1 VRQTTTR
8 SFIRT
13 ELTLP
18 IVRVTSPARLF
29 DDPPGEAALAR
40 LRRSGFAEPE
50 RAARELRL
58 VAVQAQIGPAQQP
71 SLGALVASLAQL
83 PDAAGAL
90 VRLER
95 FAREDGGLTLR
106 RLLERGPR
114 SSEAL
119 AWALGGSPFLAE
131 QVIRHPEWADW
142 LTRPHVLAGTPSARA
157 IVAEARRLV
166 AGRGPGAARDALRLL
181 RRREVL
187 RIAVRDLLRLTPVGG
202 TLAALSALADG
213 LVEAALEVAASE
225 LGEAPSRRAPLTP
238 GFAVLALGKLG
249 GGELNFS
256 SDVDLVY
263 VHRDAGPGASSDAR
277 AQALGRQL
285 TAVLADTTEEG
296 HVYRV
301 DLRLRP
307 EGRAGSIS
315 HSLTAAAEYYRWRGA
330 TWERLAL
337 LKARPVAGDRAV
349 ARELLQRAR
358 PFVWGQPFGP
368 DAVEEVLRHKRESDR
383 RLAARQLQARHVKLG
398 RGGIREI
405 ELVAQV
411 LQVRAGGSLRGPRAR
426 GTLAALEALQKKG
439 ALAAAQQ
446 RRLARAYV
454 FLRDVENK
462 LQMAHDTQT
471 HVLPDDDHGVA
482 LLAARLR
489 YRSGRVAA
497 ASRLA
502 RDLRRHTEAVRGIFE
517 LVLGR
522 LVRTRSA
529 P

>member
-1 VRQTTTR
+1 M
-8 SFIRT
+8 
-13 ELTLP
+13 
-18 IVRVTSPARLF
+18 RVTSPARLLE
-29 DDPPGEAALAR
+29 DPPGEAALAR
-40 LRRSGFAEPE
+40 LRRCGFDEPE

-58 VAVQAQIGPAQQP
+58 VASHPRLGPALQKGMG
-71 SLGALVASLAQL
+71 SLLGSLSRL
-83 PDAAGAL
+83 PDALGAL

-95 FAREDGGLTLR
+95 FAREDEALTLR
-106 RLLERGPR
+106 KLLERGSR
-114 SSEAL
+114 SREAL
-119 AWALGGSPFLAE
+119 LWALGGSPFLAE
-131 QVIRHPEWADW
+131 QVIRHPEWAEW
-142 LTRPHVLAGTPSARA
+142 LTRPRVLASAPAARA
-157 IVAEARRLV
+157 IAAEARRLV
-166 AGRGPGAARDALRLL
+166 AGRAPAAARDALRLL

-187 RIAVRDLLRLTPVGG
+187 RIAIRDLLRLTSVGG
-202 TLAALSALADG
+202 TLASLSALADG

-225 LGEAPSRRAPLTP
+225 LGEPPARGAAASSTP

-263 VHRDAGPGASSDAR
+263 VHRDAGPEAGSDAR

-315 HSLTAAAEYYRWRGA
+315 HSLRSAAEYYRWRGA

-337 LKARPVAGDRAV
+337 LKARPLAGDSAV
-349 ARELLQRAR
+349 ARELLRQAG
-358 PFVWGQPFGP
+358 PFVWSQPFGP
-368 DAVEEVLRHKRESDR
+368 DAVAEVLRHKHESDR
-383 RLAARQLQARHVKLG
+383 RLAARQLENRHVKLG

-411 LQVRAGGSLRGPRAR
+411 LQIRAGGRLRKPRAR
-426 GTLAALEALQKKG
+426 GTLVALEELRSAG
-439 ALAAAQQ
+439 ALSAAAHG
-446 RRLARAYV
+446 RLARAYV

-471 HVLPDDDHGVA
+471 HVLPDDEHGLA
-482 LLAARLR
+482 LLAARLG
-489 YRSGRVAA
+489 YRRGSGAA
-497 ASRLA
+497 ASRF
-502 RDLRRHTEAVRGIFE
+502 RSDLRRHTDAVRGVFD

-522 LVRTRSA
+522 LLTSRSA

>member
-1 VRQTTTR
+1 
-8 SFIRT
+8 
-13 ELTLP
+13 
-18 IVRVTSPARLF
+18 VRVTSAARLLE
-29 DDPPGEAALAR
+29 DPPGEAALAR
-40 LRRSGFAEPE
+40 LRRSGFDEPE

-58 VAVQAQIGPAQQP
+58 VASHAPLRPILQKGIG
-71 SLGALVASLAQL
+71 SLLGSLARL
-83 PDAAGAL
+83 PDALGAL

-95 FAREDGGLTLR
+95 FAREDEALTLLK
-106 RLLERGPR
+106 LLERGPR
-114 SSEAL
+114 SREAL
-119 AWALGGSPFLAE
+119 LWALGGSPFLAE
-131 QVIRHPEWADW
+131 QVIRHPEWAEW
-142 LTRPHVLAGTPSARA
+142 LTRPRVLAGAPGARA
-157 IVAEARRLV
+157 IAAEARRLV
-166 AGRGPGAARDALRLL
+166 AGRGPAAARDALRLL

-187 RIAVRDLLRLTPVGG
+187 RIAIRDLLRLTSVTG
-202 TLAALSALADG
+202 TLASLSALADG

-225 LGEAPSRRAPLTP
+225 LGEPPARSAAAPRTP

-263 VHRDAGPGASSDAR
+263 VHRDAGSDAR

-315 HSLTAAAEYYRWRGA
+315 HSLQSAAEYYRWRGA

-337 LKARPVAGDRAV
+337 LKARPLAGDRAV
-349 ARELLQRAR
+349 ARELLRQAG
-358 PFVWGQPFGP
+358 PFVWSQPFGP
-368 DAVEEVLRHKRESDR
+368 DAVAEVLRHKHESDR
-383 RLAARQLQARHVKLG
+383 RLAARQLENRHVKLG

-405 ELVAQV
+405 ELLAQV
-411 LQVRAGGSLRGPRAR
+411 LQIRTGGRLRQPRAR
-426 GTLAALEALQKKG
+426 STLIALEALRNAG
-439 ALAAAQQ
+439 ALSAAAHG
-446 RRLARAYV
+446 RLARAYV

-471 HVLPDDDHGVA
+471 HVLPDDEHGLA
-482 LLAARLR
+482 LLAARLG
-489 YRSGRVAA
+489 YRRGRGEA
-497 ASRLA
+497 ASRFGS
-502 RDLRRHTEAVRGIFE
+502 DLRRHTDAVRGVFD

-522 LVRTRSA
+522 LLTSRSA

>member
-1 VRQTTTR
+1 MTHAR
-8 SFIRT
+8 
-13 ELTLP
+13 
-18 IVRVTSPARLF
+18 RLF
-29 DDPPGEAALAR
+29 EDPPGEAALAR
-40 LRRSGFAEPE
+40 LRRCGFAEPE

-58 VAVQAQIGPAQQP
+58 VAAQAELGPAQQESVG
-71 SLGALVASLAQL
+71 SLVGALTRL
-83 PDAAGAL
+83 PDALGAL

-95 FAREDGGLTLR
+95 FAREDAGLTLR

-114 SSEAL
+114 SREAL

-142 LTRPHVLAGTPSARA
+142 LTRPRVLAAAPGARA
-157 IVAEARRLV
+157 ILAEARRLV
-166 AGRGPGAARDALRLL
+166 AGRGPEAARDALRLL

-187 RIAVRDLLRLTPVGG
+187 RIAIRDLLRLTSVGG
-202 TLAALSALADG
+202 TLVALSSLADG
-213 LVEAALEVAASE
+213 LVEAALELAASE
-225 LGEAPSRRAPLTP
+225 LGEPPARGGPPTP

-263 VHRDAGPGASSDAR
+263 VHRDAAFGASSDAR

-285 TAVLADTTEEG
+285 TAVLADATEEG

-315 HSLTAAAEYYRWRGA
+315 HSLDAAAEYYRRRGA

-349 ARELLQRAR
+349 ARELLRGAA
-358 PFVWGQPFGP
+358 PFVWGRPFGP

-383 RLAARQLQARHVKLG
+383 RLAARQLETRHVKLG

-405 ELVAQV
+405 ELVTQV
-411 LQVRAGGSLRGPRAR
+411 LQVRAGGRLRRPAAR
-426 GTLAALEALQKKG
+426 GTLMALESLTNAG
-439 ALAAAQQ
+439 ALSASQH
-446 RRLARAYV
+446 RRLAQAYV

-471 HVLPDDDHGVA
+471 HVLPEDEQG
-482 LLAARLR
+482 LSELAARLG
-489 YRSGRVAA
+489 YRRRSLPA

-502 RDLRRHTEAVRGIFE
+502 ADLRRHTQAVRSVFD
-517 LVLGR
+517 LLLGR
-522 LVRTRSA
+522 LVRKRSA